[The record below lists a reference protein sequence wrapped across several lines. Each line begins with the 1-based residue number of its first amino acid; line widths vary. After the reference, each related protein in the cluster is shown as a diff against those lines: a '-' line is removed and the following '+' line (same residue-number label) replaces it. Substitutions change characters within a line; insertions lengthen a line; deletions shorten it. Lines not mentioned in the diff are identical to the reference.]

1 MSDLTPELAPEVVSN
16 SQECAEETA
25 GSLTRSLDAEFTFA
39 VGEAG
44 TYSADAAPDGF
55 AGPGLAMMMKFGD
68 VGAAAIIPESTGL
81 LPDWYVNP
89 DLSGEGKLSTLAQE
103 LSMLTFPESVF
114 AEEFTAAHVENLTEA
129 LANAKVGENAATV
142 AYELGANDKTGQ
154 MTLVWPLE
162 APKDLISQSGSD
174 EAPAEEPPAEAPP
187 APQAAPADSSGAKPR
202 PKITDYG
209 QLPGYAQSLLRIELP
224 VRVVLASKKENLH
237 SIVEMASGSI
247 IKFEKAC
254 DEMLHLQI
262 GEHKVAV
269 GEAVKVGDKFGFRVS
284 SMVLPDEHFMKVRA
298 NQAG

>member
-1 MSDLTPELAPEVVSN
+1 MSDLTPELAPEVIST
-16 SQECAEETA
+16 SQECAEETV
-25 GSLTRSLDAEFTFA
+25 GTLTRSFDAEFTFT

-44 TYSADAAPDGF
+44 TYSADSAPEGF
-55 AGPGLAMMMKFGD
+55 DGPGLAMMMKFGD

-81 LPDWYVNP
+81 LPDWYVSP
-89 DLSGEGKLSTLAQE
+89 DLSGEGKLNTLAQE

-114 AEEFTAAHVENLTEA
+114 AEEFTAARVENIKEA
-129 LANAKVGENAATV
+129 LANAKVSEDAAAV

-154 MTLVWPLE
+154 LTLIWPLQ
-162 APKDLISQSGSD
+162 APQDLISQGGQ
-174 EAPAEEPPAEAPP
+174 EETPAEEPQAEPSP
-187 APQAAPADSSGAKPR
+187 APQAAPAESSPGQAR
-202 PKITDYG
+202 PKITDYA

-284 SMVLPDEHFMKVRA
+284 NMVLPDEHFMKVQS

>member
-16 SQECAEETA
+16 SQECAEETG

-44 TYSADAAPDGF
+44 SYSADSAPDGF
-55 AGPGLAMMMKFGD
+55 DGPGLAMMMKFGD

-114 AEEFTAAHVENLTEA
+114 AEEFTAAHVENVKEA
-129 LANAKVGENAATV
+129 LTNGKVADNAATV

-154 MTLVWPLE
+154 MTLIWPLE
-162 APKDLISQSGSD
+162 APKDLISQSASD
-174 EAPAEEPPAEAPP
+174 ETPAEEPQAEAPP
-187 APQAAPADSSGAKPR
+187 APQAAPADSPGAKPR